1 MNLDAGAAKR
11 YRARQDAVDVRASQ
25 GCPTRNAPG
34 RCTRRQLGF
43 DGHVA
48 QKEKLESGEPT
59 KTQACRILAFKRKY
73 IDIDTLRES

>member
-34 RCTRRQLGF
+34 RYKKTAGGLMDMWRRRRSLRAESPRRHK
-43 DGHVA
+43 HVA
-48 QKEKLESGEPT
+48 SSPSSEN
-59 KTQACRILAFKRKY
+59 I
-73 IDIDTLRES
+73 